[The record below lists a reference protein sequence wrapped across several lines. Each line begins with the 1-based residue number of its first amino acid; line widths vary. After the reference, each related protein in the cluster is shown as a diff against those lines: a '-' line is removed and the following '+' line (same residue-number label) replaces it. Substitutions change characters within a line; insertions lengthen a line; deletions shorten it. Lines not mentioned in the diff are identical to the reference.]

1 MFRIRYLLIFLLV
14 AAGFVSAFLSGY
26 FLRSFIDSRSDEFLV
41 LNQAYSILLN
51 HAYLDLPESKSLEY
65 GMIRGMLQASGDPY
79 AIFQEP
85 VQHELESNSLQGSFG
100 GIGLELT
107 RNQDGDILVY
117 PIVGSPAHH
126 AGIQDG
132 DQLISVDDLNL
143 SPETPFD
150 DIKAAI
156 RGPVGDIVKISVI
169 RNPDDTHLD
178 FPIRRAQIHLPSVTW
193 HIAPDNPTIG
203 IINVHIIAESTSE
216 EIQKAIKEMQ
226 GKGSNLF
233 ILDLRD
239 NGGGLLTAGVDI
251 AKLFLE
257 NGSILEQQYR
267 GKKVETF
274 DVKSPGQFFDL
285 PLILLINH
293 NTASAAEIVAGAIQ
307 VDDRALLVGQPTF
320 GKDSIQLI
328 FNLQDDSSLHVTAA
342 KWWIPGL
349 SPALTDIGLQ
359 PDIAIIPNDSG
370 EDLVM
375 KAAIQSLLER

>member
-85 VQHELESNSLQGSFG
+85 AQHELESNNLQGSFG
-100 GIGLELT
+100 GIGVELT

-203 IINVHIIAESTSE
+203 IINVNIIAESTSD
-216 EIQKAIKEMQ
+216 EIQNAIKEMQ

-251 AKLFLE
+251 TKLFLE

-359 PDIAIIPNDSG
+359 PDIAIIPDDSG

>member
-1 MFRIRYLLIFLLV
+1 MSRIRYLLIFLLV
-14 AAGFVSAFLSGY
+14 AAGFISAFLSGY
-26 FLRSFIDSRSDEFLV
+26 FLRSFIDSPSDEFLV
-41 LNQAYSILLN
+41 LNQAYSILIN

-65 GMIRGMLQASGDPY
+65 GMIRGLLQASGDPY
-79 AIFQEP
+79 ATFQEP
-85 VQHELESNSLQGSFG
+85 AQHELESNNLQGSFG
-100 GIGLELT
+100 GIGVELT

-117 PIVGSPAHH
+117 PIGASPAHL

-132 DQLISVDDLNL
+132 DQLISVDDLNI
-143 SPETPFD
+143 SPETSLD

-156 RGPVGDIVKISVI
+156 RGPVGDVVKISVI
-169 RNPDDTHLD
+169 RDTQLD
-178 FPIRRAQIHLPSVTW
+178 FHIRRAQIHLPSVTW
-193 HIAPDNPTIG
+193 HITPDNPTIG
-203 IINVHIIAESTSE
+203 IINVNIIAESTSE
-216 EIQKAIKEMQ
+216 EIQNAVKEMQ

-251 AKLFLE
+251 TKLFLE

-274 DVKSPGQFFDL
+274 DVKSPGQFADL

-307 VDDRALLVGQPTF
+307 VDGRALLVGQPTF

-359 PDIAIIPNDSG
+359 PDIAIIPDDSG